1 MALTNNQMTMIK
13 YISKNDLSM
22 AKKAALACL
31 AEDNSKKN
39 EHQVAYYNRILQS
52 SSLSMV
58 QLPVNIAGFAD
69 LEDLLR
75 ITRKDT
81 ISQKEKAN
89 CLSRCL
95 RCIK

>member
-1 MALTNNQMTMIK
+1 MALTNNQMEMIK

-31 AEDNSKKN
+31 VEDNSKKN
-39 EHQVAYYNRILQS
+39 ASEVSYYTRILQS

-58 QLPVNIAGFAD
+58 QLRLILLVLLTWKIF
-69 LEDLLR
+69 LR

-81 ISQKEKAN
+81 ISHQEKAN
-89 CLSRCL
+89 YLSRCL
-95 RCIK
+95 KCIK